1 VRARL
6 ALLLGAATLA
16 VFARAVV
23 NGFISFD
30 DGLTITANRHVLGG
44 LSWAGLRW
52 ALTSFDASN
61 WHPVTWLSHMI
72 DVSLFGTDPA
82 GHHAVNVV
90 FHAANAVL
98 VLLLF
103 ERLTGS
109 TGRSAAVAALFA
121 LHPLRVES
129 VAWASQRKDV
139 LAVFFG
145 LLALL
150 AYVRAVRPQAAR
162 GFGMAA
168 VLFALGLMAK
178 PTLVSLPLLMLL
190 LDVWPLDRLR
200 PKPRKG
206 KDKGVAP
213 ITARDLV
220 VEKLPFFVLAA
231 ASSALTFTAQVSGGA
246 TSALPVPLAVRCDNA
261 VVSVARYLV
270 KTLAPVDL
278 AVLYPHPRTPQGWK
292 TAGAALLLAGISA
305 ACVFG
310 ERRHPYLLFGWLW
323 FSVALLPTVG
333 LVQVGWQSMADRY
346 TYLPSIGL
354 AVLAVWGASEA
365 ALHRPAL
372 KPAFAAC
379 LAVALAALSAL
390 TFRQIG
396 AWKDSLTLWGAAL
409 SATRNNP
416 IAELNYGGEL
426 LRVGR
431 TEEAIAHLEAGRRL
445 EPASPEPVFSLGAAY
460 ASLGRTQE
468 ARREYEEA
476 IRLRPDFSAA
486 HGRLGEILAAEGRW
500 SEALPH
506 FEALVRLAP
515 ASPEAHFNLAIGLE
529 SAGRRGDAIREL
541 RRAVE
546 LDPAAAPPAAE
557 LRRLLAEDA
566 AAAPP
571 PPPRPR
577 G

>member
-1 VRARL
+1 MKARL

-16 VFARAVV
+16 VFARAAV
-23 NGFISFD
+23 NGFVSFD
-30 DGLTITANRHVLGG
+30 DGLYVTANRHVLGG

-82 GHHAVNVV
+82 GHHAVNVG

-98 VLLLF
+98 VLILF

-129 VAWASQRKDV
+129 VAWVSQRKDV

-150 AYVRAVRPQAAR
+150 AYVRAVRLRAAR
-162 GFGMAA
+162 GFGMTAL
-168 VLFALGLMAK
+168 LFALGLMAK

-200 PKPRKG
+200 PRPRKG

-213 ITARDLV
+213 ITTRDLV

-231 ASSALTFTAQVSGGA
+231 ASSALTFAAQGSGGA
-246 TSALPVPLAVRCDNA
+246 RAAFPLPLAVRCDNA

-270 KTLAPVDL
+270 KTLAPLDL
-278 AVLYPHPRTPQGWK
+278 AVLYPHPGTPQGWK

-310 ERRHPYLLFGWLW
+310 ARRHPYLLFGWLW
-323 FSVALLPTVG
+323 FVVALLPTVG

-354 AVLAVWGASEA
+354 AVLVVWGASEV
-365 ALHRPAL
+365 ALRRPAL

-379 LAVALAALSAL
+379 LVVALAALSAL

-416 IAELNYGGEL
+416 TAELNYGGAL
-426 LRVGR
+426 LGGGR
-431 TEEAIAHLEAGRRL
+431 TDEALAHFQTARRL
-445 EPASPEPVFSLGAAY
+445 APGAPEAAFGLGMAY
-460 ASLGRTQE
+460 ESLGRSAD

-476 IRLRPDFSAA
+476 LRLRPGYTAA
-486 HGRLGEILAAEGRW
+486 RQRL
-500 SEALPH
+500 
-506 FEALVRLAP
+506 
-515 ASPEAHFNLAIGLE
+515 
-529 SAGRRGDAIREL
+529 REM
-541 RRAVE
+541 
-546 LDPAAAPPAAE
+546 P
-557 LRRLLAEDA
+557 
-566 AAAPP
+566 
-571 PPPRPR
+571 
-577 G
+577 

>member
-23 NGFISFD
+23 NGFVSFD

-109 TGRSAAVAALFA
+109 TGRSAAAAALFA

-150 AYVRAVRPQAAR
+150 AYVRAVRSRAAR

-200 PKPRKG
+200 PRPRKG
-206 KDKGVAP
+206 KDKEAP

-220 VEKLPFFVLAA
+220 VEKAPFFVLAA
-231 ASSALTFTAQVSGGA
+231 ASSALTFAAQRSGGA
-246 TSALPVPLAVRCDNA
+246 TAVLPVPLAVRCDNA

-278 AVLYPHPRTPQGWK
+278 AVLYPHPATPQGWK
-292 TAGAALLLAGISA
+292 TVGAALLLAGISA

-310 ERRHPYLLFGWLW
+310 ARRHPYLLFGWLW

-354 AVLAVWGASEA
+354 AVLVVWGASEA
-365 ALHRPAL
+365 ALRRPAL
-372 KPAFAAC
+372 KPVFAAC

-396 AWKDSLTLWGAAL
+396 AWKDSLTLWDAAL

-416 IAELNYGGEL
+416 IAELNYGSAL
-426 LRVGR
+426 LGVGR
-431 TEEAIAHLEAGRRL
+431 TDEAIAHFQTARRL
-445 EPASPEPVFSLGAAY
+445 APGAPEAAFGLGVAY
-460 ASLGRTQE
+460 ESLGRSAD

-476 IRLRPDFSAA
+476 LRLRP
-486 HGRLGEILAAEGRW
+486 GY
-500 SEALPH
+500 
-506 FEALVRLAP
+506 
-515 ASPEAHFNLAIGLE
+515 
-529 SAGRRGDAIREL
+529 
-541 RRAVE
+541 
-546 LDPAAAPPAAE
+546 PAA
-557 LRRLLAEDA
+557 RQRLKEM
-566 AAAPP
+566 PS
-571 PPPRPR
+571 R
-577 G
+577 